1 MLLHEA
7 VQDELSERAWGQRGT
22 SPSSQMGLFS
32 RHGDF
37 QTLLGGHAGQLR
49 QCFGHAF
56 IYHDPFFSSSV
67 ANLKMFNAFR
77 FLVIFKDSWS
87 VSVLFFFLLSWS
99 LSLTLSI
106 FIFFSISYCQVWPQ
120 TGKEAQSKH
129 DPEACPFCVPFAQ
142 GMTYL
147 VSARHKAPL
156 PSYQVMGPTARRK
169 FF

>member
-7 VQDELSERAWGQRGT
+7 VQDELSERAWGQWGT

-77 FLVIFKDSWS
+77 FLVIFKESWS
-87 VSVLFFFLLSWS
+87 VSVLFFFFFLLDPSPWLYQYLYFF
-99 LSLTLSI
+99 LSLIAKYGLRRGRRLRANMTRRPVLSA
-106 FIFFSISYCQVWPQ
+106 FPLLKAWLTWCL
-120 TGKEAQSKH
+120 
-129 DPEACPFCVPFAQ
+129 Q
-142 GMTYL
+142 GI
-147 VSARHKAPL
+147 RHRSLHTK
-156 PSYQVMGPTARRK
+156 
-169 FF
+169 